1 MCSIVGRIKRFR
13 DGFKHL
19 TPQREYIYMWEAGY
33 CAEGFYGKGHFDSV
47 KDYKRRKWSR
57 IRKVNH
63 RNKKCVS
70 KYYDKTQDEEDD
82 K

>member
-1 MCSIVGRIKRFR
+1 
-13 DGFKHL
+13 
-19 TPQREYIYMWEAGY
+19 MWELGY
-33 CAEGFYGKGHFDSV
+33 CAEGFCGKGHFDSV

-57 IRKVNH
+57 IHKVNH